1 MEGISVTNKHCLIKQ
16 RAGLGD
22 IILGQKIADFF
33 IAEGY
38 SVFWPV
44 IDEYYDAITTSMK
57 KEGITYCR
65 ERDEFPLKEL
75 YNSPNNTPII
85 IKETEDLYIPIQMAD
100 QHFPGESALRS
111 KFKILGLTAD
121 GWQDHFLLH
130 RDNKKEELLFSTE
143 LGLSMK
149 EEYVLVNYLYGS
161 PPTTVRKDIPLD
173 SDLRIVEITMK
184 EGYSMFDWS
193 KVIENASEIYC
204 VDTSLFYLIDILNLK
219 ATKLEAYSKF
229 EPANYMHTDGLFK
242 ASWNYNE

>member
-1 MEGISVTNKHCLIKQ
+1 MEGISVTNKRCLIKQ

-57 KEGITYCR
+57 KEGITYW
-65 ERDEFPLKEL
+65 
-75 YNSPNNTPII
+75 I
-85 IKETEDLYIPIQMAD
+85 EDLYLPIQMAD

-143 LGLSMK
+143 LGLSTK
-149 EEYVLVNYLYGS
+149 EDYVLVNYLYGS

-242 ASWNYNE
+242 APWNYNE